1 MSTLPTPG
9 ELAGRGTDPRFY
21 ATLAVLPNPDP
32 ILRKSGRSED
42 VFDAIEADAH
52 VIGELRLIRAD
63 LQRFTHTLSPAS
75 NSVPDQK
82 AYEICRSVL
91 DRAPAPDMTWADT
104 IWNIGRA
111 PFRGRSY
118 HEIVW
123 TRSGDLILP
132 EKLVD
137 RPNRRFTYGS
147 QGELRLLTREQPM
160 FGVPAEEA
168 YFLQNRHMPSY
179 DNPYGVALL
188 SSCLWPWIFKVA
200 GYRWFVKFCE
210 RFGIP
215 YPVGKVPRGTG
226 EPEVAELE
234 EALEQL
240 LEASYAVVY
249 DDESIELLE
258 AKGTGGSGGKLA
270 QHLLIE
276 ACNGEMSK
284 ALSSQTL
291 STEQPGAGSR
301 AASETARGRS
311 ADVNEGDRNSIAF
324 VLDKFCS
331 LITKFN
337 VPGAQP
343 PTNEFASE
351 EAGSKD
357 RAEVYGIFMEKGGNP
372 SRKAMAKDLA
382 IVLADPNDPEDQM
395 QPAAKAPP
403 ALSPPGLI
411 AAAAAEFAQTGGSQF
426 ADQDAIDD
434 VDLSAELQGISAQL
448 LRPLMERVKQGVDP
462 ADLLADLGNLYPKLD
477 DRALQDLLAR
487 VIFVGAVAGRLN
499 ATVENDG

>member
-21 ATLAVLPNPDP
+21 ASLAMLPNPDTV
-32 ILRKSGRSED
+32 LRKSGRSEE
-42 VFDAIEADAH
+42 VFDVIEADSH
-52 VIGELRLIRAD
+52 VMGELRLIRAD
-63 LQRFTHTLSPAS
+63 LQRFTHTLNPAS
-75 NSVPDQK
+75 DSAPDQR
-82 AYEICRSVL
+82 AYQICRSVL
-91 DRAPAPDMTWADT
+91 DRPPAPGLTWNDT

-111 PFRGRSY
+111 PFRARSY

-123 TRSGDLILP
+123 TRSGSLLLP
-132 EKLVD
+132 ERLLD
-137 RPNRRFTYGS
+137 RPNRRFGYGS

-188 SSCLWPWIFKVA
+188 SSCLWHKMFKDA
-200 GYRWFVKFCE
+200 GFRWFVKFCE

-226 EPEVAELE
+226 EKEADELY
-234 EALEQL
+234 EALEEMV
-240 LEASYAVVY
+240 EASCAVIF
-249 DDESIELLE
+249 DDESIELHE
-258 AKGTGGSGGKLA
+258 VKGASGGGKLA

-276 ACNGEMSK
+276 ACNAEMSK

-291 STEQPGAGSR
+291 STEQPGSGSR
-301 AASETARGRS
+301 AAAETARGRS
-311 ADVNEGDRNSIAF
+311 ADVNEGDRNSIAYT
-324 VLDKFCS
+324 LDQLWR
-331 LITKFN
+331 LITQFN
-337 VPGAQP
+337 VPGANP
-343 PTNEFASE
+343 PTSEFASE

-357 RAEVYGIFMEKGGNP
+357 RAEVYGIFLEKGGNP

-403 ALSPPGLI
+403 ALPPPGLI
-411 AAAAAEFAQTGGSQF
+411 AAAAAEFAQSGGTLF
-426 ADQDAIDD
+426 PDQDAIDD

-448 LRPLMERVKQGVDP
+448 LRPLLERVKQGVDP
-462 ADLLADLGNLYPKLD
+462 AELLADLASLYPQMD
-477 DRALQDLLAR
+477 DRALENLLAR
-487 VIFVGAVAGRLN
+487 VIFIGDVWGRLSAGDN
-499 ATVENDG
+499 PDG